1 MVGVV
6 FDEIDVALSLIHRIP
21 QLPLTHES
29 GGLRPLYALAR
40 MPSAFPSGS
49 GFGRLQQL
57 IYNGK
62 HSISL
67 FSDNMF
73 EVSNY

>member
-1 MVGVV
+1 
-6 FDEIDVALSLIHRIP
+6 VALSLIHRIP

-57 IYNGK
+57 IYN
-62 HSISL
+62 
-67 FSDNMF
+67 
-73 EVSNY
+73 SNF